1 MSLTNQT
8 TNEIL
13 SFLFSQRIFSW
24 RQNTG
29 GIPLFREGI
38 LTGFR
43 PSGKVGQPDIV
54 GILPTGTYLGI
65 EIKTGKDRLSEGQLS
80 FHSQAR
86 KVGAKILVVKDFPDF
101 LDQWKKLCY
110 TTQV

>member
-13 SFLFSQRIFSW
+13 SFLFSHRIFSW
-24 RQNTG
+24 RQNSG
-29 GIPLFREGI
+29 GVPMIKDGF

-54 GILPTGTYLGI
+54 GILPTSGTYLGI

-86 KVGAKILVVKDFPDF
+86 KAGATILVVSDFEDF
-101 LDQWKKLCY
+101 LDQWNKL
-110 TTQV
+110 

>member
-13 SFLFSQRIFSW
+13 NFLFQQRIFSW

-29 GIPLFREGI
+29 GIPMIKDGF

-65 EIKTGKDRLSEGQLS
+65 EIKSGRDKLSEGQIS

-86 KVGAKILVVKDFPDF
+86 KAGAVILVVKDFPDF
-101 LDQWKKLCY
+101 LDQWKKL
-110 TTQV
+110 

>member
-1 MSLTNQT
+1 MSLTNET
-8 TNEIL
+8 TNAIL
-13 SFLFSQRIFSW
+13 NFLFQHRIFSW

-29 GIPLFREGI
+29 GVPMIKDGI

-54 GILPTGTYLGI
+54 GILQPSGTYLGI
-65 EIKTGKDRLSEGQLS
+65 EIKSGRDRLSEGQIS

-86 KVGAKILVVKDFPDF
+86 KAGATILVVKDFPDF
-101 LDQWKKLCY
+101 LSQWEKLS
-110 TTQV
+110 TS